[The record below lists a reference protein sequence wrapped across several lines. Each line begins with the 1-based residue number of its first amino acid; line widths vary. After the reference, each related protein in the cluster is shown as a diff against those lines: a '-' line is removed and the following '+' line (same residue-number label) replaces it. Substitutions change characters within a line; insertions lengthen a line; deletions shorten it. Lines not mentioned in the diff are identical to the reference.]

1 MRWPLRLRN
10 SVLIGASVAL
20 MTPCALSA
28 QAPLPAPAPV
38 NPLRDP
44 NAFENRHFH
53 PDGKPPSTATL
64 ALRERLAAALPFADE
79 RDLAEAKRG
88 LIAPLPSNTVLADA
102 GHIAWDLESYKWLLQ
117 DRDFTSINPSLLRM
131 ARLNMNAGLYE
142 VLPGKI
148 YQVRGLDLTNITF
161 VKGKTGWII
170 FDPLTTQE
178 GARFALAFVNEKLGV
193 RPVVAVVYSHSH
205 IDHFGGVRGVA
216 SEADVRAGKTQIIAP
231 ENFLREAISEN
242 VFAGNAMSRR
252 SRIQYATILR
262 RSPFGHVDQSLGK
275 NVSAGMPTVIAPTLS
290 ITKPLEDVTVD
301 GVKMVFQNTPDTE
314 APVQMHTWFPE
325 WKAFWS
331 AENVTATIHNVY
343 TLRGAPVRNSME
355 WAKQINLAMNLFPDM
370 EVMFASHHWP
380 RWGNARAMEVLRTQR
395 DLYANMHS
403 QALHLA
409 NLGVSVN
416 QVHNVYRV
424 PKSLE
429 QQWAA
434 RSYHGALSNNVRAI
448 INRYLGYWDGNP
460 ANLEP
465 PPYAETGR
473 LFVAMMGG
481 AAPILAKGREL
492 NAAGRYRE
500 AAQILQHL
508 VYAEPDNQQGRNTL
522 AETFE
527 QLGYQSEST
536 SFRNSYLQLAAE
548 LRSGIA
554 DVTVANSSSPD
565 IISGM
570 TTAQWLDFLG
580 ISVDSRKAEG
590 MAWTVNLITPDNGE
604 RFKIEMSNATLNNI
618 KGFTDPMAA
627 LTITLNRSDL
637 TQVMMGATTFEQ
649 LEKDGRVRFDGDRRP
664 FNELRSILTVF
675 TPDFEIFPG
684 TRNARPVRTGVKPFQ
699 FPLDILSIPE

>member
-1 MRWPLRLRN
+1 MKILCM
-10 SVLIGASVAL
+10 ATAAL
-20 MTPCALSA
+20 LLGTSA
-28 QAPLPAPAPV
+28 FAQT
-38 NPLRDP
+38 NPLVDP
-44 NAFENRHFH
+44 YAAKNLHFH
-53 PDGKPPSTATL
+53 PQGKLPSAATL
-64 ALRERLAAALPFADE
+64 AMRERIAATLPFTDT
-79 RDLAEAKRG
+79 RDLEEARRG
-88 LIAPLPSNTVLADA
+88 FIAPLPSNTVMADA
-102 GHIAWDLESYKWLLQ
+102 GHIAWDLESYKWLEQ
-117 DRDFTSINPSLLRM
+117 ERDFTSINPSLQRM

-161 VKGKTGWII
+161 VKGDTGWIV

-178 GARFALAFVNEKLGV
+178 PARFALKFVNDTLGK

-205 IDHFGGVRGVA
+205 IDHFGGVRGLVD
-216 SEADVRAGKTQIIAP
+216 EADVRAGRVQIIAP
-231 ENFLREAISEN
+231 ENFMAEAISEN

-275 NVSAGMPTVIAPTLS
+275 NVSAGLPTLIAPTREVRKDIED
-290 ITKPLEDVTVD
+290 ITID

-355 WAKQINLAMNLFPDM
+355 WAKQINRSMNLFPDM

-380 RWGNARAMEVLRTQR
+380 RWGNARALEVLRTQR
-395 DLYANMHS
+395 DLYAHMHS
-403 QALHLA
+403 HTLHLA
-409 NLGVSVN
+409 NQGVTIN
-416 QVHNVYRV
+416 QIHNVYQV
-424 PKSLE
+424 PRSLE

-465 PPYAETGR
+465 PSPTDIGPI
-473 LFVAMMGG
+473 FVQMMGG
-481 AAPILAKGREL
+481 AGPMLAKGRDL
-492 NAAGRYRE
+492 NESGRYRE
-500 AAQILQHL
+500 SAQILQHL
-508 VYAEPDNQQGRNTL
+508 VYAEPTNQEGRNLL
-522 AETFE
+522 ADAFE

-554 DVTVANSSSPD
+554 DVTAINSSSPD
-565 IISGM
+565 IISAM

-580 ISVDSRKAEG
+580 ISMDARKADG

-604 RFKIEMSNATLNNI
+604 KFKIEMSNSTLNNI
-618 KGFTDPMAA
+618 EGFTDAKAA

-637 TQVMMGATTFEQ
+637 TQVMMGAKTFEQ
-649 LEKDGRVRFDGDRRP
+649 LEKEGKARFEGDRKP
-664 FNELRSILTVF
+664 FNDLRSILTVF

-684 TRNARPVRTGVKPFQ
+684 TRNARAVQTGVKPFQ
-699 FPLDILSIPE
+699 VPLQSLSLSE